1 MEASS
6 ATEAL
11 DAVEHGGRIV
21 AARRLS
27 FRHRRGPWKDA
38 LRRRMLAV
46 ADMCAAAA
54 AVVMLAVV
62 APDAGA
68 VRVAVVALPLALVLA
83 KVQGLYDA
91 DHRRLRHLT
100 TDEIPSLFMWIS
112 LWIAATALLLSL
124 IDAPAID
131 GDAAALM
138 WLTAFSAAVVLRGMV
153 RALWRRVVPREVTLV
168 VGDGALAR
176 MLVRKLALEP
186 GHHVALLSPGA
197 ATALRTADLPAGTE
211 PPAVAGE
218 DSPFDLDDGLEPA
231 IRALGIE
238 RVVVAREDLD
248 EARLQHVARTCR
260 TTGAKLSVMPPLP
273 AMHGTAVGL
282 TRLAELPL
290 IELKTWDA
298 SRSTLLLKRIVDVA
312 GALAALAL
320 LAPPMLLIAL
330 AIKLDSP
337 GPVLFKQRR
346 AGRDGRPFTMLK
358 FRTMVRDAE
367 RMLPELVDLDALEEP
382 MFKLRADPRVTR
394 VGRLLRR
401 TSLDELPQ
409 LLNVLAG
416 DMSLVGPRPEELR
429 LVERYGETERFRVHV
444 RPGITGPMQ
453 VHGRGELTFAER
465 LAVEREYVENYSFR
479 KDLALLL
486 RTAGAVARGRGAF

>member
-1 MEASS
+1 MEVRS
-6 ATEAL
+6 ATGAL
-11 DAVEHGGRIV
+11 DVADGGQIAV
-21 AARRLS
+21 APLS
-27 FRHRRGPWKDA
+27 IRHRRGPWKDA
-38 LRRRMLAV
+38 LRRRMLAL
-46 ADMCAAAA
+46 ADMSAAAA
-54 AVVMLAVV
+54 AVLVLAVTV
-62 APDAGA
+62 PDAGA
-68 VRVAVVALPLALVLA
+68 ARVAVIALPLALVLA

-112 LWIAATALLLSL
+112 LWIAGAALLLSL
-124 IDAPAID
+124 MEVSTLD
-131 GDAAALM
+131 GRAAALM
-138 WLTAFSAAVVLRGMV
+138 WATAFSVAVALRAGV
-153 RALWRRVVPREVTLV
+153 RALWRRIVPREATLV
-168 VGDGALAR
+168 IGDGALAQ
-176 MLVRKLALEP
+176 MLARKLALEP
-186 GHHVALLSPGA
+186 GHHVALVSPA
-197 ATALRTADLPAGTE
+197 AAEALHASDLPDGTE
-211 PPAVAGE
+211 PPVVAGE
-218 DSPFDLDDGLEPA
+218 DSPFDLEQGLGPA

-248 EARLQHVARTCR
+248 EARLQHIARTCR

-290 IELKTWDA
+290 IELKTWDP
-298 SRSTLLLKRIVDVA
+298 SRSTLLLKQILDIA

-320 LAPPMLLIAL
+320 TAPLMLAIAL

-367 RMLPELVDLDALEEP
+367 RLLPDLVDLDALEDP

-416 DMSLVGPRPEELR
+416 DMSLVGPRPEEVR
-429 LVERYGETERFRVHV
+429 LVERYSETERFRVHV

-465 LAVEREYVENYSFR
+465 LAVEREYVENYAFR
-479 KDLALLL
+479 KDVSLLL
-486 RTAGAVARGRGAF
+486 KTAGAVARGRGAF

>member
-6 ATEAL
+6 ATGAL
-11 DAVEHGGRIV
+11 DVVEGGRPV
-21 AARRLS
+21 AAPLS

-38 LRRRMLAV
+38 LRRRMLAL
-46 ADMCAAAA
+46 ADMCAATA
-54 AVVMLAVV
+54 AVTALAV
-62 APDAGA
+62 A
-68 VRVAVVALPLALVLA
+68 VPQGEAARVAVVSLPLALVLA

-124 IDAPAID
+124 MEISTLD
-131 GDAAALM
+131 GEAAALM
-138 WLTAFSAAVVLRGMV
+138 WITAFSAAVVLRGAV

-168 VGDGALAR
+168 LGDGALAQA
-176 MLVRKLALEP
+176 LARKLTLEP

-197 ATALRTADLPAGTE
+197 AAAVRPADLPAGME
-211 PPAVAGE
+211 PPAIAGE
-218 DSPFDLDDGLEPA
+218 DSPFDLEDGLGPA

-238 RVVVAREDLD
+238 RVVIAREDLD
-248 EARLQHVARTCR
+248 EALLERVVRTCR
-260 TTGAKLSVMPPLP
+260 TTRAKLSVMPPLP

-290 IELKTWDA
+290 IELKTWDP
-298 SRSTLLLKRIVDVA
+298 SRSTLLLKRIVDVV
-312 GALAALAL
+312 GSLAALAL
-320 LAPPMLLIAL
+320 LAPLMLLIAL

-337 GPVLFKQRR
+337 GPALFTQRR
-346 AGRDGRPFTMLK
+346 AGRDGHPFTMLK

-367 RMLPELVDLDALEEP
+367 RLLPELVDLSALEDP
-382 MFKLRADPRVTR
+382 MFKLREDPRITR
-394 VGRLLRR
+394 VGGFLRR

-409 LLNVLAG
+409 LLNVLAS
-416 DMSLVGPRPEELR
+416 DMSLVGPRPEEVR

-465 LAVEREYVENYSFR
+465 LAIEREYVENYSFR
-479 KDLALLL
+479 KDVSLLL
-486 RTAGAVARGRGAF
+486 RTAGAVVRGRGAF

>member
-6 ATEAL
+6 ATGAL
-11 DAVEHGGRIV
+11 ETVNGGRV
-21 AARRLS
+21 AAAPLS
-27 FRHRRGPWKDA
+27 YRHRRGPWKDA
-38 LRRRMLAV
+38 LRRRMLAL
-46 ADMCAAAA
+46 ADMCAAVAA
-54 AVVMLAVV
+54 LVVLAQAVPEA
-62 APDAGA
+62 ATA
-68 VRVAVVALPLALVLA
+68 RVAVVSLPLALVLA

-124 IDAPAID
+124 AGMSAID
-131 GDAAALM
+131 GRAAALM
-138 WLTAFSAAVVLRGMV
+138 WLTAFTTAVALRGIV

-168 VGDGALAR
+168 LGDGQLAQ

-197 ATALRTADLPAGTE
+197 AAALRDADLPAGAE

-218 DSPFDLDDGLEPA
+218 DSPFDLEDGLGSA
-231 IRALGIE
+231 IRARGIE

-248 EARLQHVARTCR
+248 EERLEHVVRTCR
-260 TTGAKLSVMPPLP
+260 RTGAKLSVMPPLP

-290 IELKTWDA
+290 IELKTWDP
-298 SRSTLLLKRIVDVA
+298 SRSTLLLKRIVDLA
-312 GALAALAL
+312 GSLAALVL
-320 LAPPMLLIAL
+320 LAPLMLLIAL

-337 GPVLFKQRR
+337 GPALFAQRR
-346 AGRDGRPFTMLK
+346 AGRDGQPFTMLK

-367 RMLPELVDLDALEEP
+367 RLLPDLVDLSALADP

-401 TSLDELPQ
+401 ASLDELPQ

-429 LVERYGETERFRVHV
+429 LVERYGETERFRLHL
-444 RPGITGPMQ
+444 RPGMTGPMQ

-465 LAVEREYVENYSFR
+465 LAVEREYVENYAFR
-479 KDLALLL
+479 KDVSLLL
-486 RTAGAVARGRGAF
+486 RTAGAVVRGRGAF